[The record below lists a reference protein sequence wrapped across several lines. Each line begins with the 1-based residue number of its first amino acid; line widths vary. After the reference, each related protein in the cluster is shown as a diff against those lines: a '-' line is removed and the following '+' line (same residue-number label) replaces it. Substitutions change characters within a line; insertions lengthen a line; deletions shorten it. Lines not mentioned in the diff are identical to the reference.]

1 MVAAGL
7 LACDVPRTPERR
19 DARVAAQD
27 EAVAPATEAEGA
39 SSAARA
45 VADGT
50 PQSEATRV
58 AASSPARPP
67 LAVAVVQAKLPE
79 ALPGGLRWLAI
90 GGGATPEFNQVSIEQ
105 DLRLAQEVF
114 GTGGALLFAGGAG
127 SHGVQVEDPSPRG
140 DPLVATLGE
149 LFAPRGGRGASYRP
163 TVLAPLAAATSANAL
178 AALKAALAEPGPPL
192 VVYLAG
198 HGERGE
204 APRLGGI
211 SLWGQESLR
220 VADLA
225 AVIDAA
231 RRPAQIVATSCF
243 SGSFG
248 ELVFAGA
255 EPSAGSAAT
264 ERCGLFAATAERES
278 SGCDPN
284 PDRAAQEGF
293 ALHFLHALRGED
305 RTGARLPAGEIDF
318 DGDGVV
324 SPLEAHAR
332 ARIAGEGIDVP
343 TTTSDRWLR
352 AVAPAR
358 GRAVAVTLPEEQAVI
373 ERLGAQLGIAA
384 READAAAAL
393 AAVFKDMEAA
403 YARVDAASER
413 EDLAYRAAAAE
424 LLARFPVLDDPW
436 HPDFAATLAAHR
448 GEIEALVNDDPA
460 MARYRAAQAAAG
472 AAQDEV
478 ATLLARSARLERLA
492 RAVETRALAGRLRA
506 RGGAAWRTYERL
518 LACERDPL

>member
-1 MVAAGL
+1 MYGLVIAGV
-7 LACDVPRTPERR
+7 LACEGSRAPAVAETPVAVEVPR
-19 DARVAAQD
+19 A
-27 EAVAPATEAEGA
+27 EAVSETQREAAPAH
-39 SSAARA
+39 
-45 VADGT
+45 V
-50 PQSEATRV
+50 
-58 AASSPARPP
+58 PARPP
-67 LAVAVVQAKLPE
+67 LAVAAVQAALPE

-163 TVLAPLAAATSANAL
+163 TVLAPLAAATPANAL

-211 SLWGQESLR
+211 SLWGQASLR

-225 AVIDAA
+225 AVLDAA
-231 RRPAQIVATSCF
+231 QRPAQIVATSCF

-332 ARIAGEGIDVP
+332 ARIAGAGIDVP

-352 AVAPAR
+352 AAAPAR
-358 GRAVAVTLPEEQAVI
+358 GRGVAVSLPEEQAVI
-373 ERLGAQLGIAA
+373 DRLGPALGIAA
-384 READAAAAL
+384 READVARAL

-413 EDLAYRAAAAE
+413 EDAAYRAAAAE

-436 HPDFAATLAAHR
+436 HPDFAATIAGHGDEISGLLATSAAFA
-448 GEIEALVNDDPA
+448 EF
-460 MARYRAAQAAAG
+460 RAAQAEVG
-472 AAQDEV
+472 AAHEAV
-478 ATLLARSARLERLA
+478 AELLARSARIERLA
-492 RAVETRALAGRLRA
+492 RALDTRALAGRLKA
-506 RGGAAWRTYERL
+506 RGGAAWRVYEKL
-518 LACERDPL
+518 LACERARNLP